1 LSDPGRYASVVERTL
16 EVRTGESAVIRY
28 ELAGLGSRFLAVG
41 LDLAIQLGVTVGVL
55 IVLALLSGPLS
66 AAAQRLPAAVGKSG
80 RAIALGA
87 VVVAVFLLYFGY
99 FIFFELWWSGR
110 TPGKRALGIR
120 VVRDAGFP
128 IDIGAAVVRNLV
140 RVVEFTLGLYALS
153 AISAVL
159 SHQNKRLGD
168 FAAGTIVVRD
178 RPYDAVDIDAYL
190 AREPRGDDGLDTAER
205 SLIERYVARR
215 AGLDAGARTLLAAE
229 IAGRVRPHLRASFDY
244 LDDDA
249 LLEHL
254 GRGAAKPPSC

>member
-1 LSDPGRYASVVERTL
+1 MERTL
-16 EVRTGESAVIRY
+16 EVRTGESVVIRY

-41 LDLAIQLGVTVGVL
+41 LDLAIQIGVTLAFLVA
-55 IVLALLSGPLS
+55 LALLSGPLS
-66 AAAQRLPAAVGKSG
+66 AAAVQLPANAGKSG
-80 RAIALGA
+80 RAIVLGA
-87 VVVAVFLLYFGY
+87 AVVAVFLLYFGY

-140 RVVEFTLGLYALS
+140 RIVEFTLGLYAVS

-168 FAAGTIVVRD
+168 LAAGTIVVRD
-178 RPYDAVDIDAYL
+178 RRYDAVDIDAYL
-190 AREPRGDDGLDTAER
+190 AREPGGDDGLDAAER
-205 SLIERYVARR
+205 RLIERYVARR
-215 AGLDAGARTLLAAE
+215 AGLEPGARKRLAAE

-249 LLEHL
+249 LLEHI
-254 GRGAAKPPSC
+254 GRGALKRP